1 VLVVSDL
8 AELNLRN
15 MEQEVFELFKD
26 VVVNHSKPVL
36 WQIFLAKLILYS
48 WYCLT
53 RFPPFKYECT
63 FVLGNQSEIV
73 RGSISD
79 DNSGLDFINW
89 SFGKASTHDGCD
101 HTVSLSFCSVY
112 LQFSTCYCRLS
123 SDLLDGL
130 CSAMLD
136 YA

>member
-1 VLVVSDL
+1 MLVVSDL

-79 DNSGLDFINW
+79 DNSGLDFIIW
-89 SFGKASTHDGCD
+89 SFGKASAHDGCD
-101 HTVSLSFCSVY
+101 
-112 LQFSTCYCRLS
+112 
-123 SDLLDGL
+123 
-130 CSAMLD
+130 
-136 YA
+136 